1 MNKQM
6 FSMRALGT
14 LMLAMTLFCVPS
26 MARAEVFQGD
36 PVPMEPP
43 APNTD
48 YTEVPQVSA
57 ATGETVTTTTT
68 TTTAA
73 PVPASESSS
82 SGVDSY
88 KLYVKLGGGYNHTN
102 RSDYTTRAAV
112 FTDSAGGTGAVG
124 VQLNEHFRAEG
135 EFAYRTNQV
144 YYLKNGNGTY
154 ASAANGDISSAALM
168 ANGYYDFTTDSS
180 LKPYIGAG
188 IGMAQ
193 VDAEYKNFGAVL
205 ESASEML
212 FAYQGIVGTNYEIS
226 DDFGL
231 FLEYKY
237 FATSD
242 IEIGAAGAEGNYDNH
257 SVFAGIKINFD

>member
-48 YTEVPQVSA
+48 YTEAPQVTA
-57 ATGETVTTTTT
+57 APGETA
-68 TTTAA
+68 TTTATTS
-73 PVPASESSS
+73 PASASS
-82 SGVDSY
+82 SGVESY

-102 RSDYTTRAAV
+102 RSEYTVRQAT
-112 FTDSAGGTGAVG
+112 FTDSAGATGAIG
-124 VQLNEHFRAEG
+124 LQLNENFRVEG
-135 EFAYRTNQV
+135 EMAYRTNQV
-144 YYLKNGNGTY
+144 DYFKNANGTY
-154 ASAANGDISSAALM
+154 ASASGGDISSMAFM
-168 ANGYYDFTTDSS
+168 ANGYYDFSTDSGI
-180 LKPYIGAG
+180 KPYIGAG

-193 VDAEYKNFGAVL
+193 VDAEFENFGAVL
-205 ESASEML
+205 ESTSEVL
-212 FAYQGIVGTNYEIS
+212 FAYQGIVGSNFEIS
-226 DDFGL
+226 DNFGL

-242 IEIGAAGAEGNYDNH
+242 MAIGAAGQEGNYDNH
-257 SVFAGIKINFD
+257 SVFGGVKINFD